1 MCYFVQVHWHV
12 AYVLVADVVGYL
24 EPCVLSPEL
33 AAILGESRV
42 SMLQNAHYC
51 QAVRHTVVQADFN
64 AVLWN
69 KWLESQLLGN

>member
-1 MCYFVQVHWHV
+1 M

-64 AVLWN
+64 AVL
-69 KWLESQLLGN
+69 